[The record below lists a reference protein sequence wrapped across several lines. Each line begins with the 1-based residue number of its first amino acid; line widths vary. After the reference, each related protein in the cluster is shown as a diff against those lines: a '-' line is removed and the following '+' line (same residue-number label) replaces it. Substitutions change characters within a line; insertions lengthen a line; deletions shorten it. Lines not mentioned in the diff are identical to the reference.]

1 MSKINR
7 GEILKFGTYL
17 LTDGLNKALPFLILP
32 VFAYFIDPDEF
43 GLMTNFNV
51 LLQFAL
57 PLVSLGTFTY
67 LTVEYFNFDKNKVSV
82 LYTSLLVLIFILFLL
97 SIIIVVIF
105 QDLIFCL
112 IALEFK
118 WQFCAICC
126 AFFIACVNL
135 FLSYLRVIG
144 KSVFFGTLQICQSLI
159 LAIVSIF
166 LVAFLRVGWEAKV
179 IGTLIS
185 SLVVCIISTIYCF
198 HNKILYFHDS
208 RLYQIKNAVNFGLPL
223 LPHNISF
230 WLRSGV
236 DKIVVT
242 HLLGLAMNG
251 IYSIALSFGTVVML
265 FTTSFFNVY
274 SPYIYK
280 QLSDVEKGVVDKNVI
295 FKQHLKYILIF
306 AFTLMVLVFLLY
318 CLLYLLV
325 PLIFKGDY
333 VNSLKYIPL
342 VFLTVYFNSLYSMF
356 SIYVFYKKKTKELG
370 LITFGS
376 TILQVVMIY
385 FGCSLFGVIGVL
397 VSSVII
403 SILIFIFTAML
414 ANKYYSFVSFRSS
427 VK

>member
-1 MSKINR
+1 MRKINR

-32 VFAYFIDPDEF
+32 VFAYFINPDEF
-43 GLMTNFNV
+43 GVMTNFNV

-67 LTVEYFNFDKNKVSV
+67 LTVEYFNFDKNRVSV
-82 LYTSLLVLIFILFLL
+82 LYTSLLVLIFVLFLL
-97 SIIIVVIF
+97 SVIIIVIF
-105 QDLIFCL
+105 QDLIFRL
-112 IALEFK
+112 VALEFK
-118 WQFCAICC
+118 WQLCAICC
-126 AFFIACVNL
+126 AFFSACINL

-144 KSVFFGTLQICQSLI
+144 KSIFFGTLQIFQSLI
-159 LAIVSIF
+159 LAVVSIL
-166 LVAFLRVGWEAKV
+166 LVAFLRVGWEAKA

-185 SLVVCIISTIYCF
+185 SLVVCIVSTIYCF
-198 HNKILYFHDS
+198 HNKILYIHDS
-208 RLYQIKNAVNFGLPL
+208 RLCLIKNAANFGLPL

-242 HLLGLAMNG
+242 HFLGLAMNG
-251 IYSIALSFGTVVML
+251 IYSIALSFGMVVTL

-274 SPYIYK
+274 SPYIYR
-280 QLSDVEKGVVDKNVI
+280 QLSDVEKGVVDKNVMM
-295 FKQHLKYILIF
+295 KQHLKYILIF
-306 AFTLMVLVFLLY
+306 AFTLMVLVCLLY

-342 VFLTVYFNSLYSMF
+342 VFLAVYFNSLYSMF

-376 TILQVVMIY
+376 TVLQVIMIY
-385 FGCSLFGVIGVL
+385 LGCSVFGINGVL
-397 VSSVII
+397 ISSVIV
-403 SILIFIFTAML
+403 SIMIFVLTAVL
-414 ANKYYSFVSFRSS
+414 ANKCYSV
-427 VK
+427 V